1 MSVCD
6 VLREIRRIL
15 TRRVK
20 FHYLLRSLGSVVG
33 RNRFAMYERTLL
45 FLLYPS
51 FGATADDSYLVDP
64 ASGICLSQGLSHAS
78 VSMSELYNETANGSV
93 KQL

>member
-1 MSVCD
+1 MRDLQSEQK
-6 VLREIRRIL
+6 LIKSAMREC
-15 TRRVK
+15 
-20 FHYLLRSLGSVVG
+20 GSD
-33 RNRFAMYERTLL
+33 F
-45 FLLYPS
+45 
-51 FGATADDSYLVDP
+51 DSYLVDP